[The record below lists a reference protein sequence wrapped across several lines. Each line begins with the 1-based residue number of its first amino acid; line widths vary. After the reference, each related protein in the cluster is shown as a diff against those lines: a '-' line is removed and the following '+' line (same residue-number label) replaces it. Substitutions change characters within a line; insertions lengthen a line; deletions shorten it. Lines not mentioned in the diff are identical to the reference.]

1 MKKLHIIIYLFI
13 IFSSISANAQTNLN
27 LYNFRNVGQSNLM
40 NPGIRPQANFTFGML
55 GAYYSA
61 QTPEMTLA
69 NLFNINESPDS
80 TFKRIVRDPNLSFN
94 NMGISTV
101 FDPIFIGFAIKKNY
115 FSIGVQASFDFYG
128 SPPKDILGFSQGT
141 TFFQNTLNRQVD
153 LGNIDVNST
162 AWLGYHVGYTREINK
177 KLSVGI
183 RIKYLQ
189 GIYNI
194 NTEKSTL
201 KLSTNEDSLYIKLG
215 YKVNTAGLDDI
226 RKSDFNFAQLVY
238 GTINDGKIAPSD
250 YDPGNDLFNF
260 INKRGNVSGTGWGID
275 LGGNYKFNQHV
286 SVSAS
291 IVDLGY
297 ITWNKN
303 NRSFNMDTKEFN
315 YKGLDI
321 KDINQIDSL
330 EKRITELQ
338 DSITKKVFVPT
349 ESTNSYTTNINTK
362 LYLGAQYALNYNNM
376 FDFVFFNNFGYKT
389 FNPALSLSFTKKV
402 WSILDIRV
410 SGTYYNKTLSNA
422 GVGFS
427 LNLGPFQT
435 YLFSDNL
442 IAVTQY
448 DEAKFI
454 NIRTGINW
462 NFGRN
467 NDRDGDGIP
476 NKKDKCRKQYGTIEL
491 NGCPDK
497 DKDGITDDAD
507 ECIDVPGKP
516 CAKGCPDKDNDC
528 VADYKD
534 SCVNDSGSVQ
544 LLGCPDKDND
554 GVTDKDDKCPNDSG
568 SITMQGCP
576 DADQDGVI
584 DNEDVC
590 PDEYGKKE
598 LDGCPDI
605 DSDGVP
611 DYQDSCRLVAG
622 LKMYNGCPDSDGDG
636 VIDRLDKCPTL
647 KGSKLL
653 NGCPD
658 ADGDGLTDLEDNCP
672 YEVGPIENKGCPIVV
687 QEPNAVV
694 LTVEERK
701 VLNEAFSNLEFETG
715 TSEIKMSSLLSL
727 EELANLLVV
736 KSEYKLSISGYTDN
750 VGNPKNNIKLSQ
762 SRANAVKEF
771 LVMKDVAANRLT
783 AKGFGSKNPIADNKT
798 AEGKARNRRVE
809 FKILK

>member
-1 MKKLHIIIYLFI
+1 MKKIIILI
-13 IFSSISANAQTNLN
+13 CISIVLYSNKIGAQTNLN

-40 NPGIRPQANFTFGML
+40 NPGIRPQANFTFGL
-55 GAYYSA
+55 PAAYVSV
-61 QTPEMTLA
+61 QSPEMTLA
-69 NLFNINESPDS
+69 DLFNITENPDS

-94 NMGISTV
+94 NMGVSV
-101 FDPIFIGFAIKKNY
+101 VSDLLFVGFAVKKNY
-115 FSIGVQASFDFYG
+115 FSLGVQASYDFYG
-128 SPPKDILGFSQGT
+128 SPPKDILGLTQGS
-141 TFFQNTLNRQVD
+141 TFFQNSLNRQVD
-153 LGNIDVNST
+153 LGNVDFNTT
-162 AWLGYHVGYTREINK
+162 AWLGFHVGYTREINK
-177 KLSVGI
+177 KLSLGGRV
-183 RIKYLQ
+183 KYLQ
-189 GIYNI
+189 GILNA
-194 NTEKSTL
+194 NNEKSTL
-201 KLSTNEDSLYIKLG
+201 KLSTNEDSLYIKAG
-215 YKVNTAGLDDI
+215 YRANTAGIDNYEK
-226 RKSDFNFAQLVY
+226 RSFSGY
-238 GTINDGKIAPSD
+238 
-250 YDPGNDLFNF
+250 NDL
-260 INKRGNVSGTGWGID
+260 ISGAGWGLD
-275 LGGNYKFNQHV
+275 FGANYKFNQHV

-291 IVDLGY
+291 VVDLGY

-303 NRSFNMDTKEFN
+303 TKNYNMETKEFN
-315 YKGLDI
+315 YKGVDI
-321 KDINQIDSL
+321 KDINQIDSV

-402 WSILDIRV
+402 LSFIDIRV
-410 SGTYYNKTLSNA
+410 SGTYYNKTLNNV

-442 IAVTQY
+442 IAVMQY

-454 NIRTGINW
+454 NIRTGVNW

-476 NKKDKCRKQYGTIEL
+476 NKKDKCKKNFGSWNL

-497 DKDGITDDAD
+497 DKDGITDNEDD
-507 ECIDVPGKP
+507 CLYIPGKP

-528 VADYKD
+528 VADKND
-534 SCVNDSGSVQ
+534 SCVNDSGNVK
-544 LLGCPDKDND
+544 LFGCPDKDND
-554 GVTDKDDKCPNDSG
+554 GVADKEDMCPRDSG
-568 SITMQGCP
+568 SVSLKGCP
-576 DADQDGVI
+576 DADSDGVI
-584 DNEDVC
+584 DNDDVC
-590 PDEYGKKE
+590 PDEYGRKE

-605 DSDGVP
+605 DNDGVA

-622 LKMYNGCPDSDGDG
+622 LKMHNGCPDTDNDGI
-636 VIDRLDKCPTL
+636 IDKKDKCPTL
-647 KGSKLL
+647 KGSKEL

-672 YEVGPIENKGCPIVV
+672 NEAGPITNAGCPEAVV
-687 QEPNAVV
+687 DPLAVV

-701 VLNEAFSNLEFETG
+701 VLSEAFSNLEFETG

-736 KSEYKLSISGYTDN
+736 KSDYKLSISGYTDN
-750 VGNPKNNIKLSQ
+750 VGNPKNNVKLSQ
-762 SRANAVKEF
+762 SRANAVKAF

>member
-1 MKKLHIIIYLFI
+1 MKKIITLFCI
-13 IFSSISANAQTNLN
+13 SIALFSNKIGAQTNLN

-40 NPGIRPQANFTFGML
+40 NPGIRPQANFTFGL
-55 GAYYSA
+55 PSFYVSV
-61 QTPEMTLA
+61 QSPEMTLA
-69 NLFNINESPDS
+69 DLFNKNENPDS

-101 FDPIFIGFAIKKNY
+101 IDPIFIGFGIKKNY
-115 FSIGVQASFDFYG
+115 FSLGVQVSYDFYG
-128 SPPKDILGFSQGT
+128 SPPKDILGLMLGS
-141 TFFQNTLNRQVD
+141 TFFQNSLNRQVD
-153 LGNIDVNST
+153 LGNVDFNTT
-162 AWLGYHVGYTREINK
+162 AWLGYHIGYTREINK
-177 KLSVGI
+177 KFSLGT

-189 GIYNI
+189 GIMNANI
-194 NTEKSTL
+194 ERSTF
-201 KLSTNEDSLYIKLG
+201 KLSTNEDSLYIKAG
-215 YKVNTAGLDDI
+215 FRANTAGIDNYEN
-226 RKSDFNFAQLVY
+226 RKISGY
-238 GTINDGKIAPSD
+238 S
-250 YDPGNDLFNF
+250 DLF
-260 INKRGNVSGTGWGID
+260 SGAGWGLD
-275 LGGNYKFNQHV
+275 FGANYKFNQHV

-291 IVDLGY
+291 VVDLGY
-297 ITWNKN
+297 ITWDKN
-303 NRSFNMDTKEFN
+303 TKNYNMETKEFN
-315 YKGLDI
+315 YKGVDI
-321 KDINQIDSL
+321 KDINQIDSV

-389 FNPALSLSFTKKV
+389 FNPALSVAFTKKV
-402 WSILDIRV
+402 WSILDLRI
-410 SGTYYNKTLSNA
+410 SGTYYNKTFSNA
-422 GVGFS
+422 GAGFS

-442 IAVTQY
+442 IAVMQY

-454 NIRTGINW
+454 NIRAGVNW

-476 NKKDKCRKQYGTIEL
+476 NKKDKCKKNYGSWDL

-497 DKDGITDDAD
+497 DKDGITDNEDD
-507 ECIDVPGKP
+507 CIYIPGKP

-528 VADYKD
+528 VADKND
-534 SCVNDSGSVQ
+534 SCINDSGNVKMF
-544 LLGCPDKDND
+544 GCPDKDND
-554 GVTDKDDKCPNDSG
+554 GVADKDDLCPRDSG
-568 SITMQGCP
+568 SISMKGCP
-576 DADQDGVI
+576 DTDSDGVI
-584 DNEDVC
+584 DNDDVC

-605 DSDGVP
+605 DNDGIA
-611 DYQDSCRLVAG
+611 DYQDSCRLVSG

-636 VIDRLDKCPTL
+636 VIDKLDKCPTL
-647 KGSKLL
+647 KGSKIL

-750 VGNPKNNIKLSQ
+750 VGNPKNNVKLSQ
-762 SRANAVKEF
+762 SRANAVKAF
-771 LVMKDVAANRLT
+771 LIMKDVAANRLT
-783 AKGFGSKNPIADNKT
+783 AKGFGSKNPVADNKT